1 MYTIMKTDAAIAQ
14 KAHLE
19 SIYDIGNKIG
29 IQSSE
34 LIPWGNY
41 KAKVSLDML
50 QRVKDKK
57 PGKLILVTTINPTS
71 GGEGKTTVTIGLAQ
85 ALARLGKKVTLA
97 IRQPSLGPIMG
108 LKGGATGGGYSQV
121 VPRDEINLH
130 FTGDMHAVTL
140 AHNLLSALLDNHIFH
155 GDAFHIDPRY
165 IVWPRVLDVNDRNLR
180 NVVVGLGGALDG
192 IPHQESF
199 AITAASEVMAIL
211 CLSLSRDELKER
223 LGRIITAYT
232 YDDKPVTAKDLRAVG
247 AMAVLLKD
255 AILPNLVQ
263 TIEGVPAFIHGGPFA
278 NIAHGTSS
286 LIAASM
292 GLRMADYFITEA
304 GFGTDLGAE
313 KFFNI
318 VCRRGL
324 TPDAAVLV
332 VSLRALMRHGGFGV
346 HDKPGE
352 TGEYIKQGLCNLE
365 KHLENVALFGVPVI
379 VAINRFHGDKAEDI
393 AIVEDFCQTRNVPLA
408 VVDVYGE
415 GGEGGIELAGKIVD
429 LVYNSSSR
437 FKYLYNLNEPVKQ
450 KIGIIAKKIYGADR
464 VVYTVTAEDDLRIIS
479 ELGLDDLPICM
490 AKTPYSLSDNPALV
504 GRPTGFKITIKTIRI
519 SAGAGFLVPITGK
532 ITTMPGLPGKPQAE
546 RMDIDESGRIT
557 GLF

>member
-1 MYTIMKTDAAIAQ
+1 MKTDVMIAQ
-14 KAHLE
+14 KARLD

-41 KAKVSLDML
+41 KAKVSLDIW

-121 VPRDEINLH
+121 VPRDDINLH

-223 LGRIITAYT
+223 LGRIIAAYT

-255 AILPNLVQ
+255 AIMPNLVQ
-263 TIEGVPAFIHGGPFA
+263 TLEGVPAFIHGGPFA

-324 TPDAAVLV
+324 NPDAAVLV
-332 VSLRALMRHGGFGV
+332 VSLRALMRHGGLQGSK
-346 HDKPGE
+346 DKNRN
-352 TGEYIKQGLCNLE
+352 TGEYIAQGLCNLE
-365 KHLENVALFGVPVI
+365 KHLENISLFGVPVI
-379 VAINRFHGDKAEDI
+379 VAINRFKEDTEDDI
-393 AIVEDFCQTRNVPLA
+393 ARVEDFCQIRGVPLA
-408 VVDVYGE
+408 VVDVYGD

-429 LVYNSSSR
+429 LVYNSPSD
-437 FKYLYNLNEPVKQ
+437 FHYLYDLNEPVKQ

-464 VVYTVTAEDDLRIIS
+464 VVYTVTAEDDLRIIN
-479 ELGLDDLPICM
+479 ELGLDGLPICM
-490 AKTPYSLSDNPALV
+490 AKTPYSLSDNPVLV

-532 ITTMPGLPGKPQAE
+532 ITIMPGLPGKPQAE